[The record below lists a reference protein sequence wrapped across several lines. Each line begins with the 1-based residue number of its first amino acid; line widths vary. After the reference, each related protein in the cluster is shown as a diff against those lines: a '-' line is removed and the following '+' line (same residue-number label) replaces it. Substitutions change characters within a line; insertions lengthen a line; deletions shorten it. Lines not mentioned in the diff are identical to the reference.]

1 MLPARHIVA
10 AGRYIPP
17 MSSVPAKSEMA
28 MIEERDLQ
36 IAVDHAVAGLRRAV
50 RNLRKFSGSSATL
63 PPSVV
68 DSPIVRLTQKA
79 VQNCRVFCDR
89 ATMLRDFGF
98 PQHGHACEIGTSTGI
113 FARQILDTLKPKTL
127 HICDI
132 DFSRLDNRLRE
143 RPGVQI
149 HQGDS
154 VKVINSFANASLDFA
169 YIDADH
175 AYKSIKREIAAIR
188 TKVKPGGYIAFND
201 YTRWSVTEA
210 QPYGVVS
217 AVNEAIRDEKWEMVA
232 VALSGTGHFDVA
244 VRLPPV

>member
-1 MLPARHIVA
+1 
-10 AGRYIPP
+10 
-17 MSSVPAKSEMA
+17 
-28 MIEERDLQ
+28 MIDEKDLQ
-36 IAVDHAVAGLRRAV
+36 IAVDHAVAGLKRAV

-68 DSPIVRLTQKA
+68 DSPIVRLAQA
-79 VQNCRVFCDR
+79 SVQNCRVFCDR
-89 ATMLRDFGF
+89 ETMLREFGF
-98 PQHGHACEIGTSTGI
+98 PKNGNACEIGTSTGI
-113 FARQILDTLKPKTL
+113 FARLILDTLKPTTM

-132 DFSRLDNRLRE
+132 DFSRFDNRLRE

-149 HQGDS
+149 HEGDS
-154 VKVINSFANASLDFA
+154 VKAIKSFADASLDFA

-201 YTRWSVTEA
+201 YTRWSVTEV
-210 QPYGVVS
+210 QPYGVVA
-217 AVNEAIRDEKWEMVA
+217 AVNEAIRDEKWQMVA

-244 VRLPPV
+244 VRVPPK